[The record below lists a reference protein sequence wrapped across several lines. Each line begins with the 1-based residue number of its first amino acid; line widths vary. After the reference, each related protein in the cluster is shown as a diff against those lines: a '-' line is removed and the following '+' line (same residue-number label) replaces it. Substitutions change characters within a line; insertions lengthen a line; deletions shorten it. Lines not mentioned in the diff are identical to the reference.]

1 MKSASCRRSPAA
13 EFVCL
18 FEMTFSLES
27 SQWPA
32 AEITTRIGVS
42 AGVGLLVGL
51 EREWAQKE
59 VGVRTFAIISLLG
72 TVATL
77 ISSGAAIAAF
87 GVIILFVA
95 LLNVHSLLKDRS
107 LEMTTSASLVMVVL
121 LGMLVG
127 AGQYAAAATTAI
139 VVTMLLAWK
148 LELARFVDALQPQEI
163 RSAVLLALLALVIN
177 PLLPNEFIDPWNL
190 INPRAAF
197 LVVLVIA
204 GIGFVNYVLLRLYS
218 SKGLY
223 YAAILGGLVNSTA
236 AVVELSKY
244 FLGQPNVLA
253 MGTVVLLLTN
263 VAMFVRNLIILALFS
278 PAAASLAALPMAI
291 MTLISVLIVYANRSK
306 QQPGASLQLG
316 SPVSLPRV
324 SKFAILF
331 LGLSIAGTLAQKFAG
346 NVGFL
351 GVSVIGGFISSAS
364 TTATAAELAKNAALT
379 HDIHGV
385 QPLDA
390 AIATVLTSITS
401 ALINIPLVYQQ
412 TRLTGL
418 TRRLSVS
425 TVAISLAGVAAM
437 GLAYMLMPLMV
448 R

>member
-1 MKSASCRRSPAA
+1 MPLTP
-13 EFVCL
+13 E
-18 FEMTFSLES
+18 TFSQLD
-27 SQWPA
+27 
-32 AEITTRIGVS
+32 ITTKIGVS
-42 AGVGLLVGL
+42 TGVGLLVGL

-59 VGVRTFAIISLLG
+59 VGVRTFAITALLG
-72 TVATL
+72 TVAVL
-77 ISSGAAIAAF
+77 ISPIVAGAAF
-87 GVIILFVA
+87 GVVVLFVA

-127 AGQYAAAATTAI
+127 NGNYAAAAVTSI

-163 RSAVLLALLALVIN
+163 RSAVLLALLALVIY
-177 PLLPNEFIDPWNL
+177 PLLPPEFIDRWQL
-190 INPRAAF
+190 VNPQSAF
-197 LVVLVIA
+197 MVVLVIA

-236 AVVELSKY
+236 AVTELSKY

-263 VAMFVRNLIILALFS
+263 VAMFVRNLVILGLFS
-278 PAAASLAALPMAI
+278 YKAAMLAALPMSA
-291 MTLISVLIVYANRSK
+291 MTLLSALIVYANRSK
-306 QQPGASLQLG
+306 QQAGAALQLG

-324 SKFAILF
+324 TKFAVVF
-331 LGLSIAGTLAQKFAG
+331 LLLSIGATLAQRYFG
-346 NVGFL
+346 SYGFL
-351 GVSVIGGFISSAS
+351 AVSVFGGFISSAS
-364 TTATAAELAKNAALT
+364 TTATAADLVKNGRISLN
-379 HDIHGV
+379 
-385 QPLDA
+385 DA

-412 TRLTGL
+412 TKQAGL
-418 TRRLSVS
+418 TKRLSVS
-425 TVAISLAGVAAM
+425 TIGIAVLGLIALVIVLIEQHMASPVATPVVMAQ
-437 GLAYMLMPLMV
+437 
-448 R
+448 